1 MIKTFYF
8 STVKMSKEVDLDF
21 QFSNDEL
28 ANFLENFADKL
39 REGKV
44 GLSFK
49 GREEVRIEPNSVNE
63 LEMEFEEQ
71 EDQKTL
77 NLEIQLS
84 EEIET
89 TDTGRRKIEVEI
101 V

>member
-1 MIKTFYF
+1 
-8 STVKMSKEVDLDF
+8 MSKEVELDF
-21 QFSNDEL
+21 DFSHDEL
-28 ANFLENFADKL
+28 ANFLENFASKI

-49 GREEVRIEPNSVNE
+49 GREEVRIEPTTQNH

-71 EDQKTL
+71 EDKRTL
-77 NLEIQLS
+77 ELEINLT